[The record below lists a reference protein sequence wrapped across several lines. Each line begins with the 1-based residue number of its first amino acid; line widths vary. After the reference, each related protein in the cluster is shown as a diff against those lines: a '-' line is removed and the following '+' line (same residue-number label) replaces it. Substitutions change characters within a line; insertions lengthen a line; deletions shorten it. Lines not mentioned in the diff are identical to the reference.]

1 MLGMT
6 SKVPVFVIFSWLK
19 FWGGGGQIWQTRII
33 FEPTCAYARWAHMH
47 RFLRQGLFWSAHR
60 RISAHF
66 PRIPTP
72 LRSVQICSDNG
83 SIYEGVGPLE
93 RVKILRN
100 QPKMASFS
108 PANALW
114 EQSLFLSVCLDL
126 TKIQT
131 RQKVARPKVEFKYKL
146 FVQNKPPVLNLL
158 YSYSQILSRH
168 FMTFLGECTL
178 ASDTCCLKFAQ
189 VKWITCLTICS
200 FLLFSLL

>member
-108 PANALW
+108 PANALQ
-114 EQSLFLSVCLDL
+114 EQSLWDMKAGNETFHTDSSHVPLKFSGRRQCHIHV
-126 TKIQT
+126 KIH
-131 RQKVARPKVEFKYKL
+131 PDHC
-146 FVQNKPPVLNLL
+146 LNLPSSKKQITGL
-158 YSYSQILSRH
+158 SINKSKDMIIWGAGGNINDHSQS
-168 FMTFLGECTL
+168 L
-178 ASDTCCLKFAQ
+178 AKAG
-189 VKWITCLTICS
+189 LTPRAGG
-200 FLLFSLL
+200 LN